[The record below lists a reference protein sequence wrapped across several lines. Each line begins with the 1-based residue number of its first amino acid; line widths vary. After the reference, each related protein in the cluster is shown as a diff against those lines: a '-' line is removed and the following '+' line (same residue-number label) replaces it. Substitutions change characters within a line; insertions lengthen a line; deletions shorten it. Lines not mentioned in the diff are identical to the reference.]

1 MISYLTR
8 DNLNVKKYDRCI
20 ANADNTR
27 IYSCSWY
34 LDIVANEQWDV
45 LVLDD
50 YVAVMPLPKR
60 RKYFLHYI
68 YLLSWS
74 QQLGVFGSTIDANL
88 ISQFIEAIPKKFK
101 LIDIFLNSE
110 NRFNDKNITTRT
122 NYILPLNSS
131 YEVLF
136 KNFKKGRKSN
146 IKQALNSD
154 LRIVQNYN
162 YDDIITFFRANKGHE
177 ISKKESDYDTL
188 NELIARGIEL
198 GMAESVG
205 VINAQN
211 ELVGGAFFL
220 KDTKRITYLFS
231 SVDAEGRTNQ
241 AMSLIL
247 NDVIKRFESTNFVL
261 DFEGSMIPE
270 IASFFRSFGAVEET
284 YYHYKKYVLFG

>member
-8 DNLNVKKYDRCI
+8 DNLNVIKYDRCI

-34 LDIVANEQWDV
+34 LDIVANKEWDV

-74 QQLGVFGSTIDANL
+74 QQLGVYGRTIDANL
-88 ISQFIEAIPKKFK
+88 ISQFIGAIPKKFK

-110 NRFNDKNITTRT
+110 NRFNDKNTTTRT

-154 LRIVQNYN
+154 LRIVKNYN
-162 YDDIITFFRANKGHE
+162 FDDIITFFKANKGHE
-177 ISKKESDYDTL
+177 ISKKESDYNIL
-188 NELIARGIEL
+188 NKLITHGVEL
-198 GMAESVG
+198 GVAQSIG
-205 VINAQN
+205 VVNAKN

-231 SVDAEGRTNQ
+231 SVDTEGRTNQ

-247 NDVIKRFESTNFVL
+247 NDVIKRFANTHFVL
-261 DFEGSMIPE
+261 DFEGSVIPE
-270 IASFFRSFGAVEET
+270 IASFFRSFGAVKET